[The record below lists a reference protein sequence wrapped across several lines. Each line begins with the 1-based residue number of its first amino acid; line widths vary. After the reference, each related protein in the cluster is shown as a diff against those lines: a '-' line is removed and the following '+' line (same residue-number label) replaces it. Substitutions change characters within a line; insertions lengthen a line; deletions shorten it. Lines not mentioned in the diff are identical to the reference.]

1 MELPSEGLE
10 ERLREVASY
19 LEFLRSIERATMSG
33 PPRIVGS
40 VDTITAEQQRI
51 LYSSVFLQLYS
62 VVEATI
68 TRCLDFV
75 TVATFDSRKPK
86 PGELNA
92 RLRRVWVQEVA
103 RTHIDLTPMHRLD
116 SALVLCDHLVGQLPV
131 PSFKISKGAGNWDDS
146 EIEAITKRLGCT
158 LAVPHE
164 AFRAAKRPFR
174 NDKNALALIKS
185 LRNQLA
191 HGEISFAQC
200 SEGVTVEELE
210 RLTNLTSD
218 YLKGVAA
225 SFEIYVASEGFMH
238 DPDPGAVTDP
248 EPEDVAA

>member
-1 MELPSEGLE
+1 MELPSEGLD
-10 ERLREVASY
+10 ERLREVGSY
-19 LEFLRSIERATMSG
+19 LQFLRSIERATMSG
-33 PPRIVGS
+33 PPRLHGS
-40 VDTITAEQQRI
+40 EEPITAEQQRI

-86 PGELNA
+86 PGELNE

-103 RTHIDLTPMHRLD
+103 RTHVDLTPEHRLN
-116 SALVLCDHLVGQLPV
+116 SALEMCSHLVGQLPV
-131 PSFKISKGAGNWDDS
+131 DSFRITKGAGNWDDM
-146 EIEAITKRLGCT
+146 EIESITRRLGCT
-158 LAVPHE
+158 LAVPRE
-164 AFRAAKRPFR
+164 AFSAAKRPFR
-174 NDKNALALIKS
+174 NDKNALGLIKS

-210 RLTNLTSD
+210 RLTELTSA
-218 YLKGVAA
+218 YLNGVAA
-225 SFEIYVASEGFMH
+225 SFEAYVASEGYMH
-238 DPDPGAVTDP
+238 GPAAGAGR
-248 EPEDVAA
+248 EPEEAAA

>member
-164 AFRAAKRPFR
+164 AFR
-174 NDKNALALIKS
+174 

>member
-10 ERLREVASY
+10 ERLHEVGSY

-33 PPRIVGS
+33 PPRLVGS
-40 VDTITAEQQRI
+40 ADPITAEQQRI
-51 LYSSVFLQLYS
+51 LYSSVFLQLYN

-75 TVATFDSRKPK
+75 TVATLDDRKPK

-92 RLRRVWVQEVA
+92 RLRRVWVQEIA
-103 RTHIDLTPMHRLD
+103 RTHVDLTPMHRLD
-116 SALVLCDHLVGQLPV
+116 SALELCEHLVGQLPV
-131 PSFKISKGAGNWDDS
+131 ESFKISKGAGNWDDT

-158 LAVPHE
+158 LDVPRE
-164 AFRAAKRPFR
+164 AFKAAKRPFR

-210 RLTNLTSD
+210 RLTHLTSD

-225 SFEIYVASEGFMH
+225 SFEAYVASNGFMH
-238 DPDPGAVTDP
+238 DPDAEPQP
-248 EPEDVAA
+248 EPEGVVA